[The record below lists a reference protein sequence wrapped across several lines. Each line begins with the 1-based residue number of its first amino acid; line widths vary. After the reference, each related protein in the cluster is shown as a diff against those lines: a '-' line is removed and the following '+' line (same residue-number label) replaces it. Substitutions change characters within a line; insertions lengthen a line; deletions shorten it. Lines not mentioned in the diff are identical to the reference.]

1 MKSIKSIIAVSF
13 FILIGIYVN
22 AQQLE
27 DVVHL
32 TNGSIYRGVI
42 IEQVPN
48 ESLKIQIMG
57 GSIIAVTMKEV
68 VKLTKESQYR
78 ASGVQLAAKEPKA
91 PREKVPF
98 EIRKKGYFFQG
109 QIMIESMQG
118 GLRIINGY
126 KFGRFGHLGIGV
138 GFDGVG
144 GSPAN
149 SALNGLSN
157 SDLSGVYLPL
167 YVYYAGDILKTRIT
181 PFYAIEAGYTQPLSS
196 IGFGG
201 LKEDG
206 YSSTSVDRGG
216 AMGGVGIGVR
226 FNTRRKINFS
236 LLMNVNFKNVQYSQ
250 NYYLYDDV
258 QGVYDYYGTGSQNAT
273 LLHAG
278 LRLGIGF

>member
-1 MKSIKSIIAVSF
+1 MQLLRSLIIVS
-13 FILIGIYVN
+13 LLVLSGLHAS
-22 AQQLE
+22 AQQME

-57 GSIIAVTMKEV
+57 GSIIAVNLKDV
-68 VKLTKESQYR
+68 LKLTKETPYKATTLQS
-78 ASGVQLAAKEPKA
+78 APTAEKA
-91 PREKVPF
+91 PREKMPF

-109 QIMIESMQG
+109 QLMLESLQG
-118 GLRIINGY
+118 GLRIVNGY
-126 KFGRFGHLGIGV
+126 RFGQFGHVGIGV

-149 SALNGLSN
+149 DRINGLSAW
-157 SDLSGVYLPL
+157 DLSGIYLPL
-167 YVYYAGDILKTRIT
+167 YVYYAGDILKSKVT
-181 PFYAIEAGYTQPLSS
+181 PFYALEAGYTHPLNAVSNRS
-196 IGFGG
+196 EDYGG
-201 LKEDG
+201 NG
-206 YSSTSVDRGG
+206 STTVERGG

-226 FNTRRKINFS
+226 FNTRRRINFS
-236 LLMNVNFKNVQYSQ
+236 LLLNVNVKNVQYTQ

-258 QGVYDYYGTGSQNAT
+258 LGVYDVYGTGVQNAT
-273 LLHAG
+273 LLHGG

>member
-1 MKSIKSIIAVSF
+1 MFAS
-13 FILIGIYVN
+13 

-27 DVVHL
+27 DVVYL

-48 ESLKIQIMG
+48 ENLKVQIMG
-57 GSIIAVTMKEV
+57 GSIIAVNMKDV
-68 VKLTKESQYR
+68 VKLTKESPFR
-78 ASGVQLAAKEPKA
+78 AAAIQSQSAPESEKS

-109 QIMIESMQG
+109 QIMIESLQG
-118 GLRIINGY
+118 GLRVVNGY
-126 KFGRFGHLGIGV
+126 KFGQFGHVGIGV

-149 SALNGLSN
+149 AQLNGLSRT
-157 SDLSGVYLPL
+157 DLSGVYLPL
-167 YVYYAGDILKTRIT
+167 YVYYAGDILKSKVT
-181 PFYAIEAGYTQPLSS
+181 PFYALEAGYTHPLNA
-196 IGFGG
+196 FGSAD
-201 LKEDG
+201 LEDG
-206 YSSTSVDRGG
+206 NRSTTVEGGG

-226 FNTRRKINFS
+226 FNTRKRINFS
-236 LLMNVNFKNVQYSQ
+236 LLLNANFKNIQYSQ
-250 NYYLYDDV
+250 TYYLYDDV
-258 QGVYDYYGTGSQNAT
+258 QGVYDQYGYGSQNAT